1 MSRFN
6 VTTLVVL
13 YVLVVALALLVVANR
28 HEARRLFADVQKL
41 EQERDALR
49 ADWSRLKLEH
59 STLLNQVH
67 VETQA
72 KQRLGMT
79 KPSASELKVIR
90 E

>member
-1 MSRFN
+1 MNRFN
-6 VTTLVVL
+6 GITLAIL
-13 YVLVVALALLVVANR
+13 YVLVIALALLVVANR

-49 ADWSRLKLEH
+49 ANWSRLKLEH

-72 KQRLGMT
+72 KERLGMT
-79 KPSASELKVIR
+79 KPAANELKVIR